1 MRGRWSGAL
10 LLGLL
15 LCGSLVASAQEGPS
29 QAELEAVL
37 KKTGADEVIVKK
49 LGWVLI
55 GKGVIDDQ
63 VLALGVTLKI
73 ATELEEY
80 AGLKVDGWFKEKLG
94 RELSK
99 AELNWIDMVKGSLQ
113 TSYPDLYGSLREA
126 LKNLR
131 ATPTVQPG
139 TDLAPVLAS
148 LQGLS
153 QRLTGLE
160 DRVVALTQQG
170 QKAASAEDL
179 AALKEEVESLKGSLP
194 DPTTL
199 TGLSADLPQMASLQD
214 EVNRLN
220 RSLSGQRGLT
230 IFLIILVVLLLTWLV
245 FLRMRDISRTI

>member
-1 MRGRWSGAL
+1 MRGKWAWAL

-15 LCGSLVASAQEGPS
+15 LCGSLVALAQEGPS

-63 VLALGVTLKI
+63 VLAFGVTLKI

-80 AGLKVDGWFKEKLG
+80 AGLKLERWIKEKLG

-126 LKNLR
+126 LKDLQ
-131 ATPTVQPG
+131 AQSLLGPG
-139 TDLAPVLAS
+139 SDLASVLSALQS
-148 LQGLS
+148 LNQRLISLEERVTALS
-153 QRLTGLE
+153 Q
-160 DRVVALTQQG
+160 QS
-170 QKAASAEDL
+170 QKASSGEEL
-179 AALKEEVESLKGSLP
+179 AALREEVESLKGSLP
-194 DPTTL
+194 DPPAL
-199 TGLSADLPQMASLQD
+199 TALSANLPGLQA
-214 EVNRLN
+214 EVDRLN
-220 RSLSGQRGLT
+220 RSLSSQRGLM

-245 FLRMRDISRTI
+245 FLRAREISRAL

>member
-1 MRGRWSGAL
+1 MRGRWAWAL

-15 LCGSLVASAQEGPS
+15 LCGSLVALAQEGPS

-63 VLALGVTLKI
+63 VLAFGVTLKI

-80 AGLKVDGWFKEKLG
+80 AGLKLERWIKEKLG

-126 LKNLR
+126 LKDLQ
-131 ATPTVQPG
+131 AQSLLGPG
-139 TDLAPVLAS
+139 SDLASVLSS
-148 LQGLS
+148 LQSLNQRLISLEERVTALS
-153 QRLTGLE
+153 Q
-160 DRVVALTQQG
+160 QS
-170 QKAASAEDL
+170 QKASSAEEL
-179 AALKEEVESLKGSLP
+179 AALREEVESLKGSLP
-194 DPTTL
+194 DPPAL
-199 TGLSADLPQMASLQD
+199 TALSANLPEIAGLQA
-214 EVNRLN
+214 EVDRLN
-220 RSLSGQRGLT
+220 RSLSSQRGLM

-245 FLRMRDISRTI
+245 FLRAREISRAL

>member
-1 MRGRWSGAL
+1 MRGRWAWAL

-15 LCGSLVASAQEGPS
+15 LCGSLVALAQEGPS

-63 VLALGVTLKI
+63 VLAFGVTLKI

-80 AGLKVDGWFKEKLG
+80 AGLKLERWIKEKLG

-126 LKNLR
+126 LKDLQ
-131 ATPTVQPG
+131 AQSLLGPG
-139 TDLAPVLAS
+139 SDLASVLSALQS
-148 LQGLS
+148 LNQRLISLEERVTALS
-153 QRLTGLE
+153 Q
-160 DRVVALTQQG
+160 QS
-170 QKAASAEDL
+170 QKASSGEEL
-179 AALKEEVESLKGSLP
+179 AALREEVESLKGSLP
-194 DPTTL
+194 DPPAL
-199 TGLSADLPQMASLQD
+199 IALSANLLGLQA
-214 EVNRLN
+214 EVDRLN
-220 RSLSGQRGLT
+220 RSLSSQRGLL

-245 FLRMRDISRTI
+245 FLRAREISRAL